1 VKAESF
7 EQRQAER
14 EAGRREK
21 QKRERANALPVGER
35 RRHDEDVMAE
45 DLEFEAGELT
55 AES

>member
-1 VKAESF
+1 MKAESF

-14 EAGRREK
+14 EASRREK
-21 QKRERANALPVGER
+21 QKRERASALPVAER

-45 DLEFEAGELT
+45 DLEFVAGELT

>member
-1 VKAESF
+1 MKAESF